1 MKYLIFKVLNM
12 NDIINLMEFIYEIFV
27 VFLIFN
33 TLKNVCNFMYMN
45 IVGKYFLILIY

>member
-12 NDIINLMEFIYEIFV
+12 NDIINLMEFVYDIFV
-27 VFLIFN
+27 LLIFN

-45 IVGKYFLILIY
+45 IVGKYFLILID